1 MSYSESSGDFMRYLA
16 EMLGQ
21 EFVWSPFRRWGR
33 GEGGRV
39 AVASMSVSRRVDRVP
54 AQDHFLF
61 GAPEQ
66 KQWRGEIC
74 TEYWPCGNE
83 KITVGIHDKA
93 PVQPCKE
100 PDYFLLFFPELQG
113 NQSARTTDCE
123 KFRDR
128 DSSPQKGTSTP
139 FSTYHRVERSSGDM
153 IGGEELFHLKSAKMT
168 HELRQKSSPT
178 QESVRLAGQLDMDTM
193 SFHQKHPQPSGT
205 GATFMCPVP
214 VA

>member
-1 MSYSESSGDFMRYLA
+1 MRYLA

-66 KQWRGEIC
+66 EQWRGEIC

-83 KITVGIHDKA
+83 KIMVGIHDKA

-100 PDYFLLFFPELQG
+100 PDYFLLFFQSYKETNPPGRLIAKSLETGIVHPRKELLPHFLL
-113 NQSARTTDCE
+113 TT
-123 KFRDR
+123 
-128 DSSPQKGTSTP
+128 
-139 FSTYHRVERSSGDM
+139 M
-153 IGGEELFHLKSAKMT
+153 
-168 HELRQKSSPT
+168 LREVLVT
-178 QESVRLAGQLDMDTM
+178 
-193 SFHQKHPQPSGT
+193 
-205 GATFMCPVP
+205 
-214 VA
+214 